1 MIRKF
6 TPEDALAYQTFIDS
20 FQDVYLFYAQ
30 RVYID
35 SLVQTI
41 ECEEE
46 TLIYEE
52 EGEIKGVL
60 PLLSKSGS
68 FGKVYNSLPFYGSHG
83 GVIAKTIG
91 VAQSMYDHILAPSFG
106 DGSKALLMISENPF
120 PPIHQTIDLPSNL
133 IIEDRIIQVTPLAEH
148 KSEEDLMSIFHYKT
162 RNMVR
167 KSLKV
172 GFELIES
179 ESLFEPMYALHVQN
193 MEAIG
198 GTIKPLS
205 FYNSIREKYEFGT
218 DYTMIGAEYNGE
230 LAGALLLF
238 YHNGIVDY
246 HTPTINVEYRH
257 LQPNSFLIF
266 QSMMSAIRRGYKSW
280 NWGGTWKTQESLYRF
295 KTRWGANDVGYR
307 YIIDV
312 RRDDIFESN
321 PTILLKEYPS
331 FYTIPFYMLKTG

>member
-6 TPEDALAYQTFIDS
+6 TPKDALEYQTFIDS
-20 FQDVYLFYAQ
+20 FNDIYLFYAQ

-46 TLIYEE
+46 TLIFEE
-52 EGEIKGVL
+52 DGEIKGVL
-60 PLLSKSGS
+60 PLISKIGS

-83 GVIAKTIG
+83 GVIAKTNR
-91 VAQSMYDHILAPSFG
+91 VAQRMYDHILAPSFG
-106 DGSKALLMISENPF
+106 DGSRALLMISENPF
-120 PPIHQTIDLPSNL
+120 YPIHQTIDLPSTL
-133 IIEDRIIQVTPLAEH
+133 IIEDRIIQVTPLAEL
-148 KSEEDLMSIFHYKT
+148 KNEEDLMSSFHSLT

-179 ESLFEPMYALHVQN
+179 ESLFEPMYVLHVQN

-198 GTIKPLS
+198 GTIKPLA
-205 FYNSIREKYEFGT
+205 FYNSIREKYEFGK
-218 DYTMIGAEYNGE
+218 DYTLIGAEYNGE
-230 LAGALLLF
+230 LAGVLLLF

-246 HTPTINVEYRH
+246 HTPTINVKYRS

-266 QSMMSAIRRGYKSW
+266 QSMLSAIRSGYKSW

-295 KTRWGANDVGYR
+295 KSRWGAIDIGYR
-307 YIIDV
+307 YILDV
-312 RRDDIFESN
+312 RREEILESN
-321 PTILLKEYPS
+321 PTTLLEEYPF
-331 FYTIPFYMLKTG
+331 FYTVPFNMLRTK